1 MSKTFNWKIISFLAG
16 LMFVIFIA
24 GMFYF
29 QNSKSKNQISNSN
42 SSSQQFGTASSLS
55 NISSSLA
62 FSSISSSYSFSSS
75 SKSSSAS
82 TVSLKVFFSKN
93 PESMND
99 FTYTQIVIRSTD
111 RKDVGAFAVEQ
122 LISGPTESEAFTGLV
137 TPLKLSGESNCAGKD
152 FGLNIVNKVA
162 TLKFCKLI
170 KSSGIG
176 DDARVKSVINETL
189 KQFSTI
195 EKVVILSKD
204 NICFGD
210 ESGLDLCK
218 S

>member
-1 MSKTFNWKIISFLAG
+1 MPKTINWKIITIAALIV
-16 LMFVIFIA
+16 VIA
-24 GMFYF
+24 AAALVYF
-29 QNSKSKNQISNSN
+29 QSSKSKNQTSSSN
-42 SSSQQFGTASSLS
+42 SSSQQSDATSST
-55 NISSSLA
+55 
-62 FSSISSSYSFSSS
+62 SSISSSSSS
-75 SKSSSAS
+75 SKSSAAS

-99 FTYTQIVIRSTD
+99 FTYTQVVIRSTS
-111 RKDVGAFAVEQ
+111 RSDVGAYVIEQ
-122 LISGPTESEAFTGLV
+122 LIAGPAASEISTGLV
-137 TPLKLSGESNCAGKD
+137 TPLKLSGESNCGGKD

-170 KSSGIG
+170 KTSGIG
-176 DDARVKSVINETL
+176 DDGRVKSVIRESL

-195 EKVVILSKD
+195 DKVVILTKD
-204 NICFGD
+204 NACFGD